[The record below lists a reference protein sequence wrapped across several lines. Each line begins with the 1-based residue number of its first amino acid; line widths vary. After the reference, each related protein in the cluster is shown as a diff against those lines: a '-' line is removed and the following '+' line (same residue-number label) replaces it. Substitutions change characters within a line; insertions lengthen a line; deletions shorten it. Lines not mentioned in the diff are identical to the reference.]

1 MALVKIADYYPDY
14 KDRVFE
20 GNDVI
25 GYSVYNERE
34 EKLGD
39 VHEILLDD
47 NGRFRYFVV
56 DMGFWIFG
64 KKVLLPV
71 GRTRMAFDRHRVYA
85 EGMTQDQAEALP
97 EYHEDRDVDYHHE
110 EQVRSTYRPT
120 TPQTTTPQTTMPQA
134 TTPATRPT
142 YGQED
147 YSYDYDAELYDLDE
161 QKHQKLKLYE
171 ERLIANKDRYKAG
184 EVAIG
189 KKVETETQQV
199 SVPVEKERVVIE
211 RTTPT
216 DTTAVTPGTV
226 DFREGEVARMEV
238 YEEEANVGK
247 QAYVREEVN
256 IRKETEQETVT
267 AQEQIRREELD
278 VDVEGQSN
286 MGNTDIDRPNRI

>member
-56 DMGFWIFG
+56 DIGFWIFG

-85 EGMTQDQAEALP
+85 ERMTQDQAEALP
-97 EYHEDRDVDYHHE
+97 EYNENRDVDYHHE
-110 EQVRSTYRPT
+110 EQVRNTYRPT
-120 TPQTTTPQTTMPQA
+120 TAQTTTAQTTMPQA
-134 TTPATRPT
+134 TTPTTRPT

-199 SVPVEKERVVIE
+199 SIPVEKERVVIE

-216 DTTAVTPGTV
+216 DTTAVTPGTG

-278 VDVEGQSN
+278 VDVEGQPN

>member
-39 VHEILLDD
+39 VHEILLDE

-56 DMGFWIFG
+56 DIGFWIFG

-71 GRTRMAFDRHRVYA
+71 GKTRMAFDRHRVYA
-85 EGMTQDQAEALP
+85 VGMTQEQAEALP
-97 EYHEDRDVDYHHE
+97 EYREDRDVDHRYE

-120 TPQTTTPQTTMPQA
+120 TTQTTTAPTTTAPTP
-134 TTPATRPT
+134 TTQPT
-142 YGQED
+142 YSQEN
-147 YSYDYDAELYDLDE
+147 YSYDQDAELYDLDE
-161 QKHQKLKLYE
+161 QRHQKLKLYE

-216 DTTAVTPGTV
+216 DTTAVTPGTG

-278 VDVEGQSN
+278 VDVEGKPN

>member
-1 MALVKIADYYPDY
+1 MSLVKIADYYPDY

-39 VHEILLDD
+39 VHEILLDE
-47 NGRFRYFVV
+47 NGRFRYLVV

-71 GRTRMAFDRHRVYA
+71 GQTRMDFNRHRVYA
-85 EGMTQDQAEALP
+85 VGMSQDKAEALP
-97 EYHEDRDVDYHHE
+97 EYREDRDVDYHHE
-110 EQVRSTYRPT
+110 EQVRNTYRPT
-120 TPQTTTPQTTMPQA
+120 TAQTTTAQTTTPA
-134 TTPATRPT
+134 SSPT

-147 YSYDYDAELYDLDE
+147 YSYDYDAELYDVNE
-161 QKHQKLKLYE
+161 QNHQNLKLYE

-211 RTTPT
+211 RKTPT
-216 DTTAVTPGTV
+216 DTASVTPGTV
-226 DFREGEVARMEV
+226 DFREGEVARLEV

-278 VDVEGQSN
+278 VDVEGQPN
-286 MGNTDIDRPNRI
+286 MGSTDVNRPNRNL

>member
-71 GRTRMAFDRHRVYA
+71 GRTRMDFDRHRVYA

-97 EYHEDRDVDYHHE
+97 EYREDRDVDYHYE

-120 TPQTTTPQTTMPQA
+120 TQTATAPTTQ
-134 TTPATRPT
+134 PT
-142 YGQED
+142 YSQEN
-147 YSYDYDAELYDLDE
+147 YSYDNDAALYDLDE
-161 QKHQKLKLYE
+161 QRHQKLKLYE

-216 DTTAVTPGTV
+216 DTTAVTPGTG

-278 VDVEGQSN
+278 VDVEGQPN

>member
-25 GYSVYNERE
+25 GYSVYNEKE

-39 VHEILLDD
+39 VHEILLDE

-71 GRTRMAFDRHRVYA
+71 GKTRMDFERHRVYA
-85 EGMTQDQAEALP
+85 VGMNQSQAEALP
-97 EYHEDRDVDYHHE
+97 EYREDRDVDYGYE

-120 TPQTTTPQTTMPQA
+120 TAQTA
-134 TTPATRPT
+134 RPT
-142 YGQED
+142 YSQAD
-147 YSYDYDAELYDLDE
+147 YSYDYDADLYDINE
-161 QKHQKLKLYE
+161 QNHQKLKLYE
-171 ERLIANKDRYKAG
+171 ERLLANKERYKAG

-189 KKVETETQQV
+189 KKVETETAQV

-216 DTTAVTPGTV
+216 DTTAVTPGTA

-238 YEEEANVGK
+238 YEEEADVSK

-256 IRKETEQETVT
+256 IKKETEQETVT

-278 VDVEGQSN
+278 VDIEGQPN
-286 MGNTDIDRPNRI
+286 IGNPDVKRPNRNL